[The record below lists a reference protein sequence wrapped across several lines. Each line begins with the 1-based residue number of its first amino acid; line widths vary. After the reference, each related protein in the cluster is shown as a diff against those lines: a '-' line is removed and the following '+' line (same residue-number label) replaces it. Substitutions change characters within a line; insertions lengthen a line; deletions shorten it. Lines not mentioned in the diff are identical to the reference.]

1 MRKHLGTEAPEFIST
16 KESNLIN
23 KADILNKNKLTESL
37 ETPEAQEKN
46 FGERLDDLKAAISEM
61 SKHGEEINEEMFEN
75 IMGLPFN
82 EFQDYVN
89 SGKIIKQN
97 DLKSFQ
103 EKVSEVIN
111 GEFNKTYTGN
121 HFRNVMNKPLR
132 RAFFAAVCLFLTSG
146 VAAQAHNNETVTK
159 DKLVNGTEVKVP
171 DNLDSNPDAI
181 KANNHTYKFNPEAVN
196 SSALKEAAIVDITQ
210 GFEVDKASIPD
221 QEINEIKK
229 EIDIFLNKIN
239 KDNFNQYSE
248 AKKIVYGSSDSRA
261 TKYGAEDKKLDP
273 TLENNIKLSKDRCLE
288 GIRVI
293 KESFLNHDYSKSGL
307 NPEQI
312 TKIKQVEPEFKIPE
326 KGYTKISELSEINP
340 KTGEKYTDQDVKE
353 IEKNNPGLYKELND
367 KCRYVKLD
375 LMVESLVK
383 VEPSLEKVSQCDRAI
398 FFIDNSPSTEH
409 TKNDMAKKLEELGI
423 KENKKGHVAQADLVY
438 FSSDANQVKTLPNIL
453 AVADD
458 LRRVAS
464 KGASV
469 EYPFKSSIS
478 YLNNLIKTDQET
490 AKNGGHVEDNRAA
503 FYTTDE
509 GLQDVQNIIEAVK
522 LLKQA
527 NVKNASIFIYS
538 PFRII
543 PLEKNV
549 FELKDEIEKVIKAK
563 LELNLATLEQSKQN
577 EENNLNNIITEA
589 NEKLSPKTMNEFF
602 GQDKL
607 SHENGEI
614 KINKDKNHQLS
625 QLEKINKSSR
635 ERIVLRKLIISND
648 RLEKLSNLY
657 EKAKN
662 ETFEDYLKKTQI
674 EITVFTEKDGTTQN
688 FDILGHDKLAE
699 NIERASISL

>member
-1 MRKHLGTEAPEFIST
+1 MG
-16 KESNLIN
+16 
-23 KADILNKNKLTESL
+23 
-37 ETPEAQEKN
+37 
-46 FGERLDDLKAAISEM
+46 
-61 SKHGEEINEEMFEN
+61 KHGAEINEKMFEN
-75 IMGLPFN
+75 IMGMPFS
-82 EFQDYVN
+82 EFQGYVDG
-89 SGKIIKQN
+89 GKIIKQN
-97 DLKSFQ
+97 DLKNFQ
-103 EKVSEVIN
+103 EKVSEIIN
-111 GEFNKTYTGN
+111 GEFNETYTGN
-121 HFRNVMNKPLR
+121 HFRNVMNKPLS
-132 RAFFAAVCLFLTSG
+132 RALFAGICLFLKFG
-146 VAAQAHNNETVTK
+146 VPAQAHNNETAAK
-159 DKLVNGTEVKVP
+159 DKILNGTEVKAP
-171 DNLDSNPDAI
+171 DNLDSNPNTTKD
-181 KANNHTYKFNPEAVN
+181 NNHTYKFNPEAVN
-196 SSALKEAAIVDITQ
+196 SSTLKEAAIVDITQ
-210 GFEVDKASIPD
+210 GFEVDKASITD

-239 KDNFNQYSE
+239 KDNFSQYSE

-261 TKYGAEDKKLDP
+261 TKYGAEDKKLAP
-273 TLENNIKLSKDRCLE
+273 NLENNVNLSKDRCLE
-288 GIRVI
+288 GISVI
-293 KESFLNHDYSKSGL
+293 KDAFKNHDYSKSNL
-307 NPEQI
+307 SQEQI
-312 TKIKQVEPEFKIPE
+312 DKIKKVEPQFKIPE
-326 KGYTKISELSEINP
+326 KGYTKISELNEINP
-340 KTGEKYTDQDVKE
+340 KTGEKYSEQDVKE
-353 IEKNNPGLYKELND
+353 VEKNNQALYKELND

-383 VEPSLEKVSQCDRAI
+383 VEPSLEKVSQCDRVI

-423 KENKKGHVAQADLVY
+423 QENAKGHVAKADLVY

-458 LRRVAS
+458 LKKVAA

-490 AKNGGHVEDNRAA
+490 AKKGGRVEDNRTA

-509 GLQDVQNIIEAVK
+509 GLQDVQNIIEATK

-538 PFRII
+538 PFKTV
-543 PLEKNV
+543 PLEKNI
-549 FELKDEIEKVIKAK
+549 FELKDQIEKVIKAK
-563 LELNLATLEQSKQN
+563 LELNLATLEQNKQN

-589 NEKLSPKTMNEFF
+589 NEKLSPKTMHEFF

-614 KINKDKNHQLS
+614 KINIDKNHQIS
-625 QLEKINKSSR
+625 RLEKDKSSR
-635 ERIVLRKLIISND
+635 ERIVLRKLTISND

-674 EITVFTEKDGTTQN
+674 EITVFTDDDGKTMN
-688 FDILGHDKLAE
+688 FDIMGHDKLAE
-699 NIERASISL
+699 NMERTSISL